1 MYPGAPPLKYNKCY
15 PAILGITYSKHM
27 KNYCKD
33 ALQGKNIKTFAA
45 TCSKVGHEPRDVI
58 FATSFDLVL
67 LDEALNVTERVEEL
81 LQRRSAGQKS

>member
-1 MYPGAPPLKYNKCY
+1 
-15 PAILGITYSKHM
+15 M

-67 LDEALNVTERVEEL
+67 FDEAVNVTERVEIIPNDQGNCTTPGYVAFTEHL
-81 LQRRSAGQKS
+81 LLKQVLKWL

>member
-1 MYPGAPPLKYNKCY
+1 
-15 PAILGITYSKHM
+15 M

-58 FATSFDLVL
+58 FAPFFDQVL
-67 LDEALNVTERVEEL
+67 KWPRKVF
-81 LQRRSAGQKS
+81 